1 MTYTDPWAAAAVSK
15 AESIANLPSTV
26 VVPLSPRAGEFG
38 NDRVVE
44 GTVRKGQ
51 LDGQLPGVRVRHYSF
66 DAQRP
71 TKATSI
77 TYDLGGVMDDDGN
90 FTANDPRLRNGE
102 TRLSTDKRV
111 RVFEFDHGDNTM
123 PMTVVWKAVEAPV
136 ERVTIDIPKA

>member
-15 AESIANLPSTV
+15 AETIANLPATV
-26 VVPLSPRAGEFG
+26 TIPLTPRAGEFG
-38 NDRVVE
+38 ADRVVD
-44 GTVRKGQ
+44 GGVRKGQ
-51 LDGQLPGVRVRHYSF
+51 LDGQLPGVRVRHYCL

-90 FTANDPRLRNGE
+90 FIANDERLRNGE
-102 TRLSTDKRV
+102 TRISGDGKV

-136 ERVTIDIPKA
+136 SKVTIAIPKA